1 MPLWQVTVG
10 GGGNAPPSEILR
22 EMLRG
27 LQAAPNFFS
36 SARGDQTQNIG
47 RLGLTAG
54 GLGRPWRS
62 MLLRGWGPEVQLQH
76 EARDSLCVNVM
87 DRWNAFLTQ
96 HPGTP
101 DTAVEL
107 QQQAKIKLVV
117 TDNSDP
123 DKIGTFQRWRPA
135 SQSRVAPIGHIGGR
149 VWVRIGSKS
158 IFCWNRSIA
167 HTIHVRPMCL
177 GRGPTFSPS
186 RS

>member
-1 MPLWQVTVG
+1 MVQHVV
-10 GGGNAPPSEILR
+10 A
-22 EMLRG
+22 
-27 LQAAPNFFS
+27 
-36 SARGDQTQNIG
+36 
-47 RLGLTAG
+47 RLGAQSQRTL
-54 GLGRPWRS
+54 
-62 MLLRGWGPEVQLQH
+62 PEVQLQH

-87 DRWNAFLTQ
+87 DRWNAFLAR
-96 HPGTP
+96 HPETP

-107 QQQAKIKLVV
+107 QHQAKIKLVV